1 MAYGAFST
9 GSGASTY
16 DLDMQAAEII
26 NGNIKAPLTTTNN
39 LGIATQSGEQ
49 IFAYVVREK
58 QIRDDTA
65 LTSAVA
71 GIVRMAEQYQAQNSD
86 VIQSLITG
94 MIFGQL
100 IVPLTNSEGEDIAT
114 QNDINIAAIIK
125 IGGGIR
131 NDKN

>member
-16 DLDMQAAEII
+16 YLDMQAAEII

-58 QIRDDTA
+58 QVRDDRA

-71 GIVRMAEQYQAQNSD
+71 GIVRMMELYQAQDLAEIRSL
-86 VIQSLITG
+86 VIGLVS
-94 MIFGQL
+94 GQL
-100 IVPLTNSEGEDIAT
+100 AIPLANVEGLNIFT
-114 QNDINIAAIIK
+114 QSGVNIMAV
-125 IGGGIR
+125 
-131 NDKN
+131 KNL

>member
-58 QIRDDTA
+58 QVRDDRA

-71 GIVRMAEQYQAQNSD
+71 GIVRMMELYQAQDLAEIRSL
-86 VIQSLITG
+86 VIGLVS
-94 MIFGQL
+94 GQL
-100 IVPLTNSEGEDIAT
+100 VIPLANVEGLNIFT
-114 QNDINIAAIIK
+114 QSGVNIMAV
-125 IGGGIR
+125 
-131 NDKN
+131 KNL

>member
-58 QIRDDTA
+58 QVRDDRA

-71 GIVRMAEQYQAQNSD
+71 GIVRMMELYQAQDLTEIRSL
-86 VIQSLITG
+86 VIGLVS
-94 MIFGQL
+94 GQL
-100 IVPLTNSEGEDIAT
+100 VIPLANVEGLNIFT
-114 QNDINIAAIIK
+114 QSGVNIMAV
-125 IGGGIR
+125 
-131 NDKN
+131 KNL

>member
-58 QIRDDTA
+58 QVRDDRA

-71 GIVRMAEQYQAQNSD
+71 GIVRMMELYQAQDLAEIRSL
-86 VIQSLITG
+86 VIGLVS
-94 MIFGQL
+94 GQL
-100 IVPLTNSEGEDIAT
+100 AIPLANVEGLNIFT
-114 QNDINIAAIIK
+114 QSGVNIMAV
-125 IGGGIR
+125 
-131 NDKN
+131 KNL

>member
-58 QIRDDTA
+58 QVRDDRA

-71 GIVRMAEQYQAQNSD
+71 GIVRMIELYQAQDLAEIRSL
-86 VIQSLITG
+86 VIGLVS
-94 MIFGQL
+94 GQL
-100 IVPLTNSEGEDIAT
+100 AIPLANVEGLNIFT
-114 QNDINIAAIIK
+114 QSGVNIMAV
-125 IGGGIR
+125 
-131 NDKN
+131 KNL